1 MPLPAALTRAS
12 RLIGEAI
19 LDTVLGAPPAAADL
33 ARRLD
38 DAVDWQA
45 VPVGVR
51 GVVERLD
58 GAVWELVAEAVI
70 EGVEWVRPELM
81 RRLAVAQGQTPR
93 A

>member
-12 RLIGEAI
+12 RILGEAI

-38 DAVDWQA
+38 AAVDWESIPA
-45 VPVGVR
+45 PVR

-58 GAVWELVAEAVI
+58 GAVWEMVAEAVI

-81 RRLAVAQGQTPR
+81 RRIAVAQGQTPR

>member
-12 RLIGEAI
+12 RLIGEAV
-19 LDTVLGAPPAAADL
+19 LDTVLGHPPAAADL

-38 DAVDWQA
+38 AAVDWQA
-45 VPVGVR
+45 VPQPVR
-51 GVVERLD
+51 GVVEKLD
-58 GAVWELVAEAVI
+58 GPLWELVAEAVI

-81 RRLAVAQGQTPR
+81 QRLQPAGQPPC

>member
-19 LDTVLGAPPAAADL
+19 LDTVLGAPPSAADL

-38 DAVDWQA
+38 AAVDWQA

-51 GVVERLD
+51 GIVEKLD
-58 GAVWELVAEAVI
+58 GPLWELVAEAVI

-81 RRLAVAQGQTPR
+81 RRLAVAQGPAPR

>member
-12 RLIGEAI
+12 RILGEAI
-19 LDTVLGAPPAAADL
+19 LDTVLGHPPAAADL

-38 DAVDWQA
+38 AAVDWDA
-45 VPVGVR
+45 LPAPAR
-51 GVVERLD
+51 AVVEKLD
-58 GAVWELVAEAVI
+58 GPLWEVVAEAVI

>member
-19 LDTVLGAPPAAADL
+19 LDAVLGHPPAPADL

-38 DAVDWQA
+38 AAVDWASLPAPVRA
-45 VPVGVR
+45 VA
-51 GVVERLD
+51 EKLD
-58 GAVWELVAEAVI
+58 GPVWELVAEAVI

-81 RRLAVAQGQTPR
+81 QRLQPAGQTPR
-93 A
+93 G